1 MTFITAPTRERRT
14 STFFCGTEAYG
25 GLRKLVDTPGSDG
38 TVRQAGA
45 GFNVRKIVLDLTKAQ
60 SVLNPKKQKN
70 VSRWRLDQ
78 WTNANIPVHLVENLN
93 HGTVITDPTDELVKL
108 VRDALNV
115 DDAKSFNSWLKQAD
129 ANGRIAKTTI
139 GRWQQFIVRA
149 FDERGDPI
157 TDYHIQLF
165 TDREDPGTRIE
176 EFDKNV
182 EVYSKDS
189 SLRSFLV
196 NLDNFTQT
204 KTLWLSVL
212 ASSGSQ
218 YVEYESFQMEPKIT
232 RGRVTSRSQWD
243 AWLDLFWPDK
253 ANRQPRVPCAIHDDA
268 SRALSRSRAE

>member
-1 MTFITAPTRERRT
+1 M
-14 STFFCGTEAYG
+14 
-25 GLRKLVDTPGSDG
+25 
-38 TVRQAGA
+38 
-45 GFNVRKIVLDLTKAQ
+45 
-60 SVLNPKKQKN
+60 
-70 VSRWRLDQ
+70 
-78 WTNANIPVHLVENLN
+78 
-93 HGTVITDPTDELVKL
+93 
-108 VRDALNV
+108 
-115 DDAKSFNSWLKQAD
+115 
-129 ANGRIAKTTI
+129 
-139 GRWQQFIVRA
+139 RA

-157 TDYHIQLF
+157 TDYHLQLF

-182 EVYSKDS
+182 EVYSKDL

-243 AWLDLFWPDK
+243 AWLDLSGLIKQTD
-253 ANRQPRVPCAIHDDA
+253 NRGFLAPFTTTLVELCLDREPNEKLVK
-268 SRALSRSRAE
+268 LSK